1 MIVNIYFV
9 VLLLFMAY
17 QSISGYFYFKKNK
30 EIELEEKIKVNMYYS
45 TIIVNLIS
53 CIIPIV
59 IFVISKVKLSSIGF
73 NKIKFNYDTSLNKY
87 IVYLSY
93 AFILIIIILSIK
105 TIVGFFVKN
114 TNNESINQSKL
125 GPSEKMLQPITKKE
139 KNLWKLVSLNTGITE
154 EIVYRGTLIYIIGNL
169 VGSSS
174 LFNVV
179 IITNIIFGLGHS
191 YQGIKG
197 VVKTGL
203 IGFLLSILYVTTNSL
218 ILPMILHFFIDYV
231 FIFTSNKEEL
241 LQNAER

>member
-1 MIVNIYFV
+1 
-9 VLLLFMAY
+9 
-17 QSISGYFYFKKNK
+17 
-30 EIELEEKIKVNMYYS
+30 
-45 TIIVNLIS
+45 
-53 CIIPIV
+53 
-59 IFVISKVKLSSIGF
+59 
-73 NKIKFNYDTSLNKY
+73 
-87 IVYLSY
+87 
-93 AFILIIIILSIK
+93 
-105 TIVGFFVKN
+105 
-114 TNNESINQSKL
+114 
-125 GPSEKMLQPITKKE
+125 MLQPITKKE

-203 IGFLLSILYVTTNSL
+203 IGFLFSILYVTTNSL

>member
-203 IGFLLSILYVTTNSL
+203 IGFLFSILYVTTNSL